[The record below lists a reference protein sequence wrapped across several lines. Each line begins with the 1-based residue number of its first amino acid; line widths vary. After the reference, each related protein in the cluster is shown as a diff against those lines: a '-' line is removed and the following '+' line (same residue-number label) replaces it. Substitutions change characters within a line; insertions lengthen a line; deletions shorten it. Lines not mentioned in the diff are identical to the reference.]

1 MAFIDIDIA
10 EHLDEVSTEDLIDE
24 LASRDDFNELETIED
39 LIDQH
44 HYRQLSDQQLI
55 DAMYALIGKP
65 RYNNN
70 EQN

>member
-24 LASRDDFNELETIED
+24 LASRGDFIELETIED

-44 HYRQLSDQQLI
+44 QYRQWSDQQLI